1 MIQLDVYGPPLMEY
15 QGKGSLI
22 FDEAT
27 QMQVEFKCIQL
38 HNGDI
43 YVHVIFLD
51 AVNFNI
57 INNKNRIETIHGYLE
72 DGRFFKSIGDVLVPE
87 WNYSISDSTSV
98 EGLLILSQIK
108 IELIDNGTTSVATKF
123 KFYLTNLRFI
133 GSEMHWLTTNMKRD
147 ILPLEINGLNI
158 TIYPDINYNKLVK
171 KMESTKT
178 STVTSYLEIYHNI
191 LSKEEIIALVANL
204 CSLLS
209 FAKGTEVIWPYYQE
223 VDDTG
228 KVITSIHN
236 SCISGNFG
244 SWELIPY
251 NALDLKPFLETTYN
265 MYVRLSNEYELNEII
280 HTIVSSKLDGSFLE
294 LRALKIT
301 SAIDVL
307 RGRWAKPHGRI
318 RITSQNKFDKC
329 KKLLR
334 ILIND
339 PVKLEIRPDQISQML
354 NKIPELNRPSLR
366 DVLTEMVVD
375 IGAEVPIDQ
384 IEAFT
389 KTRNKLVH
397 ESHFATEDQYQEF
410 TNIIHLADILIIT
423 LLGYQGPYIDCRNW
437 RRVRGSSISEN
448 VSNDNGVV

>member
-1 MIQLDVYGPPLMEY
+1 MIELDVYGPPLMEY
-15 QGKGSLI
+15 HGNGSLI
-22 FDEAT
+22 FDETT
-27 QMQVEFKCIQL
+27 QLQVDFKCIQL
-38 HNGDI
+38 HNGNI
-43 YVHVIFLD
+43 YVHVKFLET
-51 AVNFNI
+51 VGFNI
-57 INNKNRIETIHGYLE
+57 ILSRNRIEAIHGYLE
-72 DGRFFKSIGDVLVPE
+72 DGRFFRSIGDALAPE
-87 WNYSISDSTSV
+87 WNRFTNEGRVRV
-98 EGLLILSQIK
+98 EGLLILKQIK
-108 IELIDNGTTSVATKF
+108 IELIDNGTTSVATKL

-133 GSEMHWLTTNMKRD
+133 GSEMHSLTTNIQCG

-158 TIYPDINYNKLVK
+158 TIYPDINYDKLVK

-178 STVTSYLEIYHNI
+178 STVTSYLEIYLNI
-191 LSKEEIIALVANL
+191 LSKEDILALVANL

-209 FAKGTEVIWPYYQE
+209 FAKGTEIIWPYYQE

-236 SCISGNFG
+236 DCISGNFG

-265 MYVRLSNEYELNEII
+265 KYVRLSNEYELNEII

-294 LRALKIT
+294 LQALNIT

-307 RGRWAKPHGRI
+307 RGRWAKSHGRI
-318 RITSQNKFDKC
+318 QITSKINFDKC

-334 ILIND
+334 ILIKD
-339 PVKLEIRPDQISQML
+339 FVKLKIRPDQVSQML

-366 DVLTEMVVD
+366 DVLTEMVDD
-375 IGAEVPIDQ
+375 IGAEVSIDQ

-397 ESHFATEDQYQEF
+397 ESHFATENQYPEF
-410 TNIIHLADILIIT
+410 TNIIHLADLLIIT

-437 RRVRGSSISEN
+437 RRVRGSSTSEN
-448 VSNDNGVV
+448 VGYDN